1 METMKAIRV
10 HEYGGPEVLRYE
22 EAPRPQPGPGEV
34 LVRIRAAGV
43 NPVDWQVREG
53 HRREALA
60 YRMPFVPGWDVSGV
74 VEATG
79 PNVTLLTKGDEVY
92 GYPSVVRNGAYAE
105 YAVVPEAELALKPR
119 SIDHVLA
126 ASVPIAALTAWQGL
140 FDAGGLRTDQ
150 KVLIHGGAG
159 GVGSFAVQLARWK
172 GAFIVA
178 TASGRNQEFLRN
190 LGADLTIDYEKTRF
204 DRLVCDADVV
214 FVHAKSAEEEF
225 LREGH
230 GVQRFPVMYNDFV
243 IVGPKSDPAGI
254 ARGADAPEAL
264 RRIKSASAA
273 FVSRGD
279 RSGTHI
285 AEINLWTAAGIDIA
299 KEKGPW
305 YRETGQGMG
314 PALNTASS
322 MNAYLLSDRATW
334 LAFSNRG
341 ELAILVEGDK
351 RLLNQYGVML
361 VNPEKHPNV
370 KRALAQT
377 FIDWLVSK
385 RGQDAIAGYK
395 IGGEPLFFP
404 NAGTDS

>member
-22 EAPRPQPGPGEV
+22 EAPRPEPGPGEV

-43 NPVDWQVREG
+43 NPVDWKVREG

-79 PNVTLLTKGDEVY
+79 PNVTLLAKGDEVY

-214 FVHAKSAEEEF
+214 F
-225 LREGH
+225 
-230 GVQRFPVMYNDFV
+230 D
-243 IVGPKSDPAGI
+243 
-254 ARGADAPEAL
+254 
-264 RRIKSASAA
+264 
-273 FVSRGD
+273 
-279 RSGTHI
+279 T
-285 AEINLWTAAGIDIA
+285 
-299 KEKGPW
+299 
-305 YRETGQGMG
+305 
-314 PALNTASS
+314 
-322 MNAYLLSDRATW
+322 
-334 LAFSNRG
+334 
-341 ELAILVEGDK
+341 
-351 RLLNQYGVML
+351 
-361 VNPEKHPNV
+361 
-370 KRALAQT
+370 
-377 FIDWLVSK
+377 
-385 RGQDAIAGYK
+385 
-395 IGGEPLFFP
+395 IGGETLQRSWKVLKKGGVLVSTVEEPSAEKAAAHGVRAVLVSTQADTTQLAEIAKLVDAGMVRPIVEAVFPL
-404 NAGTDS
+404 NEARRAQELSQTGHARGKIVLEVA

>member
-1 METMKAIRV
+1 MKAIRV
-10 HEYGGPEVLRYE
+10 HEYGGPEVLKYE
-22 EAPRPQPGPGEV
+22 EAPRPEPGPGEV

-43 NPVDWQVREG
+43 NPVDWKVREG

-214 FVHAKSAEEEF
+214 FDTIGGDTLNRSWKVLKKGGVLVSTVEEPSAEKAAA
-225 LREGH
+225 H
-230 GVQRFPVMYNDFV
+230 GVRAALVSTRADTAQLAEIAKLVDAGMVRPIVEAVFPLNEARRAQELSQT
-243 IVGPKSDPAGI
+243 GH
-254 ARGADAPEAL
+254 ARG
-264 RRIKSASAA
+264 
-273 FVSRGD
+273 
-279 RSGTHI
+279 
-285 AEINLWTAAGIDIA
+285 
-299 KEKGPW
+299 
-305 YRETGQGMG
+305 
-314 PALNTASS
+314 
-322 MNAYLLSDRATW
+322 
-334 LAFSNRG
+334 
-341 ELAILVEGDK
+341 
-351 RLLNQYGVML
+351 
-361 VNPEKHPNV
+361 
-370 KRALAQT
+370 
-377 FIDWLVSK
+377 
-385 RGQDAIAGYK
+385 K
-395 IGGEPLFFP
+395 IVLQV
-404 NAGTDS
+404 A

>member
-22 EAPRPQPGPGEV
+22 EAPRPEPGPGEV

-43 NPVDWQVREG
+43 NPVDWKVREG

-74 VEATG
+74 VEAIG

-214 FVHAKSAEEEF
+214 FDTIGNETLQRSWKVLKKGGVLVSTVEEPSAEKAAA
-225 LREGH
+225 H
-230 GVQRFPVMYNDFV
+230 GVRAVLVSTRADTAELAEIAKLVDAGMVRPIVEAVFPLNEARRAQELSQT
-243 IVGPKSDPAGI
+243 GH
-254 ARGADAPEAL
+254 ARG
-264 RRIKSASAA
+264 
-273 FVSRGD
+273 
-279 RSGTHI
+279 
-285 AEINLWTAAGIDIA
+285 
-299 KEKGPW
+299 
-305 YRETGQGMG
+305 
-314 PALNTASS
+314 
-322 MNAYLLSDRATW
+322 
-334 LAFSNRG
+334 
-341 ELAILVEGDK
+341 
-351 RLLNQYGVML
+351 
-361 VNPEKHPNV
+361 
-370 KRALAQT
+370 
-377 FIDWLVSK
+377 
-385 RGQDAIAGYK
+385 K
-395 IGGEPLFFP
+395 IVLEV
-404 NAGTDS
+404 A

>member
-22 EAPRPQPGPGEV
+22 EAPRPEPGPGEV

-43 NPVDWQVREG
+43 NPVDWKVREG
-53 HRREALA
+53 LRREALA

-79 PNVTLLTKGDEVY
+79 PNVTLLTRGDEVY

-119 SIDHVLA
+119 SVDHVLA

-140 FDAGGLRTDQ
+140 FDAGGLRTEQ

-214 FVHAKSAEEEF
+214 FDTIGGDTLKRSWKVLKKGGVLVSTVEKPSAEAAAA
-225 LREGH
+225 H
-230 GVQRFPVMYNDFV
+230 GVRAMLVSTRADTAQLAEIAKLVDAGMVRPIVEAVFPLNEARRAQELSQT
-243 IVGPKSDPAGI
+243 GH
-254 ARGADAPEAL
+254 ARG
-264 RRIKSASAA
+264 
-273 FVSRGD
+273 
-279 RSGTHI
+279 
-285 AEINLWTAAGIDIA
+285 
-299 KEKGPW
+299 
-305 YRETGQGMG
+305 
-314 PALNTASS
+314 
-322 MNAYLLSDRATW
+322 
-334 LAFSNRG
+334 
-341 ELAILVEGDK
+341 
-351 RLLNQYGVML
+351 
-361 VNPEKHPNV
+361 
-370 KRALAQT
+370 
-377 FIDWLVSK
+377 
-385 RGQDAIAGYK
+385 K
-395 IGGEPLFFP
+395 IVLQV
-404 NAGTDS
+404 A

>member
-10 HEYGGPEVLRYE
+10 HQYGGPEVLRYE
-22 EAPRPQPGPGEV
+22 EAPRPEPGPGEV

-79 PNVTLLTKGDEVY
+79 PNVTLLTEGDEVY

-119 SIDHVLA
+119 TIDHVLA

-140 FDAGGLRTDQ
+140 FDAGGLRTEQ

-214 FVHAKSAEEEF
+214 FDTIGGDTLKRSWKVLKKGGVLVSTVEEPSAETAAA
-225 LREGH
+225 H
-230 GVQRFPVMYNDFV
+230 GVRAALVSTRADTAQLDEIAKLVDAGMVRPIVEAVFPLNEARRAQELSQT
-243 IVGPKSDPAGI
+243 GH
-254 ARGADAPEAL
+254 ARG
-264 RRIKSASAA
+264 
-273 FVSRGD
+273 
-279 RSGTHI
+279 
-285 AEINLWTAAGIDIA
+285 
-299 KEKGPW
+299 
-305 YRETGQGMG
+305 
-314 PALNTASS
+314 
-322 MNAYLLSDRATW
+322 
-334 LAFSNRG
+334 
-341 ELAILVEGDK
+341 
-351 RLLNQYGVML
+351 
-361 VNPEKHPNV
+361 
-370 KRALAQT
+370 
-377 FIDWLVSK
+377 
-385 RGQDAIAGYK
+385 K
-395 IGGEPLFFP
+395 IVLQV
-404 NAGTDS
+404 A

>member
-10 HEYGGPEVLRYE
+10 HEYGGPDVLRYE
-22 EAPRPQPGPGEV
+22 EAPRPEPGPGEV

-43 NPVDWQVREG
+43 NPVDWKVREG

-92 GYPSVVRNGAYAE
+92 GYSSVVRNGAYAE

-214 FVHAKSAEEEF
+214 F
-225 LREGH
+225 
-230 GVQRFPVMYNDFV
+230 D
-243 IVGPKSDPAGI
+243 
-254 ARGADAPEAL
+254 
-264 RRIKSASAA
+264 
-273 FVSRGD
+273 
-279 RSGTHI
+279 T
-285 AEINLWTAAGIDIA
+285 
-299 KEKGPW
+299 
-305 YRETGQGMG
+305 
-314 PALNTASS
+314 
-322 MNAYLLSDRATW
+322 
-334 LAFSNRG
+334 
-341 ELAILVEGDK
+341 
-351 RLLNQYGVML
+351 
-361 VNPEKHPNV
+361 
-370 KRALAQT
+370 
-377 FIDWLVSK
+377 
-385 RGQDAIAGYK
+385 
-395 IGGEPLFFP
+395 IGGETLKRSWKVLKKGGVLVSTVEEPSAETAAAQGVRAALVSTRADTGQLAEIAKLVDAGMVRPIVEAVFPL
-404 NAGTDS
+404 NEARRAQELSQTGHARGKIVLQVA

>member
-22 EAPRPQPGPGEV
+22 EAPRPEPGPGEV

-119 SIDHVLA
+119 SVDHVLA

-214 FVHAKSAEEEF
+214 FDTIGGDTLKRSWKVLKTGGVLVSTVEEPSAETAAA
-225 LREGH
+225 H
-230 GVQRFPVMYNDFV
+230 GVRAALVSTRADTAQLTEIAKLVDAGMVRPIVEAVFPLNEARRAQELSQT
-243 IVGPKSDPAGI
+243 GH
-254 ARGADAPEAL
+254 ARG
-264 RRIKSASAA
+264 
-273 FVSRGD
+273 
-279 RSGTHI
+279 
-285 AEINLWTAAGIDIA
+285 
-299 KEKGPW
+299 
-305 YRETGQGMG
+305 
-314 PALNTASS
+314 
-322 MNAYLLSDRATW
+322 
-334 LAFSNRG
+334 
-341 ELAILVEGDK
+341 
-351 RLLNQYGVML
+351 
-361 VNPEKHPNV
+361 
-370 KRALAQT
+370 
-377 FIDWLVSK
+377 
-385 RGQDAIAGYK
+385 K
-395 IGGEPLFFP
+395 IVLQV
-404 NAGTDS
+404 A

>member
-22 EAPRPQPGPGEV
+22 EAPRPEPGPGEV

-43 NPVDWQVREG
+43 NPVDWKVREG

-74 VEATG
+74 VEAIG

-214 FVHAKSAEEEF
+214 FDTIGNETLQRSWKVLKKGGVLVSTVEEPSAEKAAA
-225 LREGH
+225 H
-230 GVQRFPVMYNDFV
+230 GVRAVLVSTRADTAELAEIAKLVDARMVRPIVEAVFPLNEARRAQELSQT
-243 IVGPKSDPAGI
+243 GH
-254 ARGADAPEAL
+254 ARG
-264 RRIKSASAA
+264 
-273 FVSRGD
+273 
-279 RSGTHI
+279 
-285 AEINLWTAAGIDIA
+285 
-299 KEKGPW
+299 
-305 YRETGQGMG
+305 
-314 PALNTASS
+314 
-322 MNAYLLSDRATW
+322 
-334 LAFSNRG
+334 
-341 ELAILVEGDK
+341 
-351 RLLNQYGVML
+351 
-361 VNPEKHPNV
+361 
-370 KRALAQT
+370 
-377 FIDWLVSK
+377 
-385 RGQDAIAGYK
+385 K
-395 IGGEPLFFP
+395 IVLEV
-404 NAGTDS
+404 A

>member
-22 EAPRPQPGPGEV
+22 EAPRPEPGPGEV

-43 NPVDWQVREG
+43 NPVDWKVREG

-79 PNVTLLTKGDEVY
+79 PNVTLLAKGDEVY

-214 FVHAKSAEEEF
+214 F
-225 LREGH
+225 
-230 GVQRFPVMYNDFV
+230 D
-243 IVGPKSDPAGI
+243 
-254 ARGADAPEAL
+254 
-264 RRIKSASAA
+264 
-273 FVSRGD
+273 
-279 RSGTHI
+279 T
-285 AEINLWTAAGIDIA
+285 
-299 KEKGPW
+299 
-305 YRETGQGMG
+305 
-314 PALNTASS
+314 
-322 MNAYLLSDRATW
+322 
-334 LAFSNRG
+334 
-341 ELAILVEGDK
+341 
-351 RLLNQYGVML
+351 
-361 VNPEKHPNV
+361 
-370 KRALAQT
+370 
-377 FIDWLVSK
+377 
-385 RGQDAIAGYK
+385 
-395 IGGEPLFFP
+395 IGGETLQRSWKVLKKGGVLVSTVEEPSAEKAAAHGVRAVLVSTRADTTQLAEIAKLVDAGMVRPIVEAVFPL
-404 NAGTDS
+404 NEARRAQELSQTGHARGKIVLEVA